1 MDNIFEIIVFIIF
14 FIISVVSSMKKKEK
28 DVPQQQAPQRQ
39 PKRNNPQQR
48 PAPKEYTT
56 YKSTQT
62 HTETVQPSDA
72 FSELEALF
80 GRGTT
85 PRPEKPESFT
95 SRAKDPARESDYK
108 PFEETVKAPNYQ
120 EYKSKEPVIKPDQT
134 RESDF
139 VLSYEDLPSAET
151 ESVSLEELSRQ
162 FEIEEASA
170 MKREHA
176 VADAQ
181 MTYSRSRGLI
191 DKLKS
196 RESFRDAVVMS
207 EILKRRGASWKR
219 A

>member
-28 DVPQQQAPQRQ
+28 EVPPQQPKRQ
-39 PKRNNPQQR
+39 PKRNPPQQR

-56 YKSTQT
+56 YSSTQK
-62 HTETVQPSDA
+62 HSETAQPSDA

-85 PRPEKPESFT
+85 PRPQSEGGYT
-95 SRAKDPARESDYK
+95 SRAKDPSRESDFK
-108 PFEETVKAPNYQ
+108 PFEETVKQPTYQ
-120 EYKSKEPVIKPDQT
+120 EYRSREPLIKPDQT
-134 RESDF
+134 SESNF
-139 VLSYEDLPSAET
+139 TLSYEDLPSPET

-162 FEIEEASA
+162 FEQAEASA
-170 MKREHA
+170 MRREHE
-176 VADAQ
+176 VADANL
-181 MTYSRSRGLI
+181 TYNRSRGLI

-196 RESFRDAVVMS
+196 RESFRDAIVMS
-207 EILKRRGASWKR
+207 EILQRRGANWKR